1 LRGTRIIGADSAE
14 VDAMFEAELAEVQ
27 ARREE
32 TEPVGLG
39 DFRGE
44 IRRGE
49 KKRRPQRRQF
59 S

>member
-1 LRGTRIIGADSAE
+1 
-14 VDAMFEAELAEVQ
+14 MFEAELAEVQ